1 MVRTTTDA
9 PSTGTQP
16 PPAALIPLA
25 TSVSHGVRIPA
36 SRRSSH
42 VLARS
47 SIRSHGPCWE
57 ATNAA
62 ARTTAAST
70 SHAVVPMVIGCG
82 SGGGAPVGR
91 R

>member
-1 MVRTTTDA
+1 M
-9 PSTGTQP
+9 
-16 PPAALIPLA
+16 PLA

-36 SRRSSH
+36 SRRSTD

-47 SIRSHGPCWE
+47 STRSHDVRSE

-62 ARTTAAST
+62 ATMTAART
-70 SHAVVPMVIGCG
+70 SHAVVVMTIGCG